1 MKIKENFQNLAK
13 IGGKCWEL
21 KLASSSKG
29 NVAAAQ
35 NRRRMSTTEVVEVSG
50 SGSRMSW
57 LVTWP
62 QMTRRPFSPGN
73 KRQTNRRPKQQQ
85 REKVS
90 SKYQRNAYEMKAIQS
105 VTPRPNGGNRRLI
118 CISNFL
124 ARHRFI
130 HEIWFQFSSQAIRQ
144 ISPFF
149 LSFTS

>member
-1 MKIKENFQNLAK
+1 MKIFKIRQKSGENAEN
-13 IGGKCWEL
+13 WNV
-21 KLASSSKG
+21 ASSSKG

-90 SKYQRNAYEMKAIQS
+90 SN
-105 VTPRPNGGNRRLI
+105 
-118 CISNFL
+118 
-124 ARHRFI
+124 
-130 HEIWFQFSSQAIRQ
+130 
-144 ISPFF
+144 
-149 LSFTS
+149 